1 MHASYNS
8 VFMCKAWV
16 LDSLRR
22 IARELLPY
30 RWPGRYVGEDV
41 LESFQISLELVQ
53 REILMLEIDSVH
65 LEVDH
70 CVPGIRALN

>member
-1 MHASYNS
+1 M
-8 VFMCKAWV
+8 
-16 LDSLRR
+16 
-22 IARELLPY
+22 
-30 RWPGRYVGEDV
+30 

-53 REILMLEIDSVH
+53 REIRMLEIDSVH